1 MLMVLLCSGDVWK
14 MARPPAGHDAQFG
27 RRCKRSR
34 HPEGPRRTGGAGG
47 ASTSEDQAAA
57 MDREVLPD
65 IDRACGLD
73 PANAEACFARGRLRR
88 ATCRPGGQVA
98 FGRLVPP
105 PPLHPGL
112 EAL

>member
-1 MLMVLLCSGDVWK
+1 MVLLCSGDVWK

-47 ASTSEDQAAA
+47 AGTSEDQAPA

-65 IDRACGLD
+65 IERALELD
-73 PANAEACFARGRLRR
+73 QANAETYFARGRLLR
-88 ATCRPGGQVA
+88 ATFRPGGEVA
-98 FGRLVPP
+98 FRRAGPP
-105 PPLHPGL
+105 VLWSLGC
-112 EAL
+112 A